1 MRAAWAVAAAG
12 LLITA
17 AAMAFVVA
25 NRGLEQPP
33 GLRPHLPADLLWALA
48 FSTYLLAGG
57 LVAARRPGNPVG
69 WLLLLEG
76 LVWELGLFCAGYVG
90 HEVLHPGSLPAP
102 GLAAWVLS
110 WIWAVGL
117 AGVPLLLTL
126 FPDGLWPGLRWR
138 LVGVGA
144 LAALALLFAGSAFQP
159 GPLADVPSLENPVG
173 VDGLEPLAAAG
184 GLLLSA
190 TLVASIAA
198 FAFRLR
204 RASPLERQQ
213 LKWVAAAVAI
223 IVAGLLAAS
232 LLDALG
238 VPESVTSYF
247 NTLPLAALPVAIGIA
262 MFRHR
267 LYDVDRALLASGLTA
282 LAALVY
288 LVMVTAV
295 GAAAGSV
302 LAALAGAAAVLGL
315 QRLHPRR
322 EEARPA
328 VEVRTLGGF
337 RVLRHGE
344 PLPAS
349 AWQSRKAR
357 TLLKIL
363 IARRG
368 RPVTREALM
377 EWLWPGEDPAKLS
390 NRLSVALNTV
400 RGVLGPEVL
409 VQAESG
415 AVAID
420 LQVVTVD
427 VERFLAAG
435 PEEAV
440 SLYRGD
446 FLEEDLYEDWAAD
459 LREQARAAYAAA
471 VRTLAA
477 SATGDETVR
486 LYLRLLELDR
496 WDAEAHLALIAQL
509 EADGRHG
516 EAQRR
521 RREYEAAME
530 EIGARPLRP
539 LERLWSTVRR
549 CSELSS

>member
-1 MRAAWAVAAAG
+1 MRAAWGLAAAG
-12 LLITA
+12 LLVTA

-25 NRGLEQPP
+25 NRGLEEPP

-48 FSTYLLAGG
+48 FSTFLIAGG

-126 FPDGLWPGLRWR
+126 FPDGLWPGRRWR
-138 LVGVGA
+138 LVGFGA

-173 VDGLEPLAAAG
+173 IDGLEVLAAIG
-184 GLLLSA
+184 GVLLSA
-190 TLVASIAA
+190 ALAASIAA

-213 LKWVAAAVAI
+213 LKWVAAAVAVI
-223 IVAGLLAAS
+223 AAGLLAAS

-302 LAALAGAAAVLGL
+302 LAALAGAAAVLAL

-328 VEVRTLGGF
+328 IEVRTLGGF

-435 PEEAV
+435 PGEAV

-459 LREQARAAYAAA
+459 LREQARAAYAGA

-530 EIGARPLRP
+530 EIGARP
-539 LERLWSTVRR
+539 
-549 CSELSS
+549 

>member
-25 NRGLEQPP
+25 NRDLDGPP
-33 GLRPHLPADLLWALA
+33 GLTPSLPADLLWALA
-48 FSTYLLAGG
+48 FSAFLLVGG
-57 LVAARRPGNPVG
+57 LVASRRPGNPVG
-69 WLLLLEG
+69 WLLLVEG
-76 LVWELGLFCAGYVG
+76 VVWELGLFCAGYVG
-90 HEVLHPGSLPAP
+90 YSLGHSLPAP
-102 GLAAWVLS
+102 ELFAWVLT

-117 AGVPLLLTL
+117 AGVPLLLAL
-126 FPDGLWPGLRWR
+126 FPDGLWPGRRWR

-144 LAALALLFAGSAFQP
+144 LAALVLLFAGSAFVP
-159 GPLADVPSLENPVG
+159 GPLADVPALENPVG
-173 VDGLEPLAAAG
+173 IDGLEPLAAVG
-184 GLLLSA
+184 GVLLTAS
-190 TLVASIAA
+190 LVASLAA

-204 RASPLERQQ
+204 RASPLERRQ
-213 LKWVAAAVAI
+213 LKWVAVAVAT
-223 IVAGLLAAS
+223 IVAGLLAAA

-247 NTLPLAALPVAIGIA
+247 NTLPLATLPVAIGIA

-267 LYDVDRALLASGLTA
+267 LYDVDRALLASGATA
-282 LAALVY
+282 LAALVW
-288 LVMVTAV
+288 LAAVSAV

-302 LAALAGAAAVLGL
+302 LAALAGGVAALAL
-315 QRLHPRR
+315 QRLRPRR
-322 EEARPA
+322 EQARPA

-357 TLLKIL
+357 TLFKIL

-377 EWLWPGEDPAKLS
+377 ELLWPGEDPGKLS
-390 NRLSVALNTV
+390 NRLSVALATL
-400 RGVLGPEVL
+400 RGVLGSEVL
-409 VQAESG
+409 VQAETG
-415 AVAID
+415 AVAVD
-420 LQVVTVD
+420 LEVVDVD
-427 VERFLAAG
+427 VERFLAAEPG
-435 PEEAV
+435 EALD
-440 SLYRGD
+440 LYRGD

-459 LREQARAAYAAA
+459 LRDQARAAYAAA
-471 VRTLAA
+471 VRTLAEAA
-477 SATGDETVR
+477 SGDEAVR
-486 LYLRLLELDR
+486 LYLRLLEQDR
-496 WDAEAHLALIAQL
+496 WDADAHLALIARL

-521 RREYEAAME
+521 RRVYEAAME
-530 EIGARPLRP
+530 EIGARP
-539 LERLWSTVRR
+539 
-549 CSELSS
+549 